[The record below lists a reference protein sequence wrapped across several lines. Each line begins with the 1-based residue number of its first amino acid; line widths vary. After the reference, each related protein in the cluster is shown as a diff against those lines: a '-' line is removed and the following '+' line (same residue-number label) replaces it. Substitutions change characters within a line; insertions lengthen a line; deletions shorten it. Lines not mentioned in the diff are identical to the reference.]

1 MFNENLEMML
11 ISIEEYRRFWQI
23 VEELET
29 LMWKVKNQNDK
40 LGLDEE

>member
-1 MFNENLEMML
+1 VFNENLKVML

-29 LMWKVKNQNDK
+29 LMWKVKNQNEK
-40 LGLDEE
+40 LVPDEE